1 VERLRD
7 VAAQLGVSVAQAAI
21 AWVGG
26 DDIVP
31 VVGARTRQRLDEALG
46 ANNGHLTD
54 QQLAAIESAV
64 PKGSAAG
71 DRYDAHQMALLDSE
85 R

>member
-1 VERLRD
+1 M
-7 VAAQLGVSVAQAAI
+7 AQVAI
-21 AWVGG
+21 AWVAAQG

-31 VVGARTRQRLDEALG
+31 LVGARTRQRLTEALG
-46 ANNGHLTD
+46 SDVVRLAAE
-54 QQLAAIESAV
+54 QLAAIESAV